1 VQGSTIAKTLNKIVV
16 ILTYSLMPETPDHF
30 TDNAD
35 ELDAQTR
42 IIRDLNDR
50 LRQSFTGGKV
60 VMTQGVQGLAEDTL
74 ARVFKTVREFDDF
87 NEGNDPYGTREF
99 GMFDLDG
106 ERLMF
111 KIDAYDQNLEYGSPN
126 PADPDVTTRVLT
138 ILLASEY

>member
-1 VQGSTIAKTLNKIVV
+1 
-16 ILTYSLMPETPDHF
+16 MPETPDEF
-30 TDNAD
+30 IEAAET
-35 ELDAQTR
+35 LDPQTK
-42 IIRDLNDR
+42 IIRDLNDQ
-50 LRQSFTGGKV
+50 LRQSFAGGKV

-74 ARVFKTVREFDDF
+74 ARVFTAVREFDEFTPD
-87 NEGNDPYGTREF
+87 NDPYGTREF
-99 GMFDLDG
+99 GMFETDD